1 MPRILAAEFSGTQ
14 LGRRFL
20 DLGFYAMA
28 VPAVVLVGLA
38 KGGFAGAGSLALPV
52 MALAISPVRA
62 AAILLPILIVQDAI
76 SVIAYRRTWDW
87 WNLSVLLPGA
97 AIGIFVGYLLASHV
111 SNSVVELTV
120 GMISIVFA
128 VRQLSIIPLGM
139 ETSGVRPSI
148 LAGCV
153 FGAFSGFTSMI
164 AHAGAPPFQIFV
176 VPQKLPRDVF
186 IGTSVVF
193 FATVNLTKT
202 IPYFALGQLSQT
214 NLEVSI
220 TLIPVAII
228 STLVGVFAARRIPLQ
243 VFFRIIYCLML
254 LVGMKLSYDGVMGLA

>member
-1 MPRILAAEFSGTQ
+1 
-14 LGRRFL
+14 
-20 DLGFYAMA
+20 
-28 VPAVVLVGLA
+28 
-38 KGGFAGAGSLALPV
+38 
-52 MALAISPVRA
+52 
-62 AAILLPILIVQDAI
+62 
-76 SVIAYRRTWDW
+76 
-87 WNLSVLLPGA
+87 
-97 AIGIFVGYLLASHV
+97 
-111 SNSVVELTV
+111 
-120 GMISIVFA
+120 
-128 VRQLSIIPLGM
+128 M
-139 ETSGVRPSI
+139 ETSGGVRPSI